1 MGIFC
6 ATERRPFTGDGAW
19 EEAANTQKRCVGVRG
34 ARAQHLLQETGLQ
47 RRKSEQQKPQNET
60 QTEQHNKHTHTHT
73 HTQTLTQ
80 TRPQTQQKQTR
91 THTHAHKHAHTN
103 ARSKRRSKRHTR
115 ATSRN
120 TQMRATVAAP
130 KLGISQPGAPLN
142 VRPGPGEGKERS
154 DKVKQRRANR
164 TTRPNDLR

>member
-1 MGIFC
+1 MRHGKAALHRGRRRGRSKHATTTC
-6 ATERRPFTGDGAW
+6 WSEGGPRATLATRNGASTTKRRTTEATERNTNGTTQQTHTDTHTDTP
-19 EEAANTQKRCVGVRG
+19 ANATK
-34 ARAQHLLQETGLQ
+34 A
-47 RRKSEQQKPQNET
+47 N
-60 QTEQHNKHTHTHT
+60 THTHT
-73 HTQTLTQ
+73 HT
-80 TRPQTQQKQTR
+80 
-91 THTHAHKHAHTN
+91 HKHAHTN

-164 TTRPNDLR
+164 TTRLNDLR

>member
-6 ATERRPFTGDGAW
+6 ATERRPFTGDGAG
-19 EEAANTQKRCVGVRG
+19 EEANMQKRRVGVRG

-47 RRKSEQQKPQNET
+47 RRKGEQQKPQNET

-73 HTQTLTQ
+73 QTLTQ
-80 TRPQTQQKQTR
+80 TRRKR
-91 THTHAHKHAHTN
+91 NKNKHAHTHTHAHKHAHTN

-164 TTRPNDLR
+164 TTRLNDLR

>member
-6 ATERRPFTGDGAW
+6 ATERRPFTGDSAG
-19 EEAANTQKRCVGVRG
+19 EEANTQKRRVGVRG

-47 RRKSEQQKPQNET
+47 RRKGEQQKPQNET
-60 QTEQHNKHTHTHT
+60 QTEQHNKHT
-73 HTQTLTQ
+73 QTLTQ
-80 TRPQTQQKQTR
+80 TRPHTQQKQTR
-91 THTHAHKHAHTN
+91 THTHKHAHTN

>member
-6 ATERRPFTGDGAW
+6 ATERRPFTGDGAG
-19 EEAANTQKRCVGVRG
+19 EEANTQKRRVGVRG

-47 RRKSEQQKPQNET
+47 RRKGEQQKPQNET
-60 QTEQHNKHTHTHT
+60 QTEQHNKHT
-73 HTQTLTQ
+73 QTPTQ